1 MISPL
6 AYVDSAAKIGKNVTI
21 QPFAFIEGN
30 VEIGD
35 DCIIMSGAK
44 ILHGTRM
51 GKGNKVHHNAV
62 LGAEPQD
69 FHYTG
74 ENSMLII
81 GDNNDIRENVVVSR
95 ATHAG
100 SATRIG
106 NENYLMDGV
115 HLCHDVQ
122 IGNHCVLG
130 IKTTVAGE
138 CQIDDCT
145 ILSSNVILHQYC
157 HIGSWVLI
165 QAGCRISKDVPP
177 YIIMNGNPAEYHGI
191 NAAVLQHK
199 HQVTERVLRHI
210 VNAYRLVYQGNFSVQ
225 DALQKIEDQVPVS
238 DEIHNIINFIKA
250 VDQVVPGFASYETLL
265 YSPELKFYSN
275 RVKMDADLN
284 TNIRRLHCLGD
295 SSGWT
300 RGLMMASVMGVL
312 MGRSIADRYE
322 K

>member
-74 ENSMLII
+74 ESSMLII

-177 YIIMNGNPAEYHGI
+177 YTIVGGLPARTIRRRYDEETVARMEKLRWWDWPEAQVRRAI
-191 NAAVLQHK
+191 PLLQAGD
-199 HQVTERVLRHI
+199 L
-210 VNAYRLVYQGNFSVQ
+210 
-225 DALQKIEDQVPVS
+225 DAL
-238 DEIHNIINFIKA
+238 
-250 VDQVVPGFASYETLL
+250 
-265 YSPELKFYSN
+265 
-275 RVKMDADLN
+275 
-284 TNIRRLHCLGD
+284 
-295 SSGWT
+295 
-300 RGLMMASVMGVL
+300 
-312 MGRSIADRYE
+312 E
-322 K
+322 KLA

>member
-145 ILSSNVILHQYC
+145 ILSSN
-157 HIGSWVLI
+157 
-165 QAGCRISKDVPP
+165 
-177 YIIMNGNPAEYHGI
+177 
-191 NAAVLQHK
+191 
-199 HQVTERVLRHI
+199 TERVLRHI

-225 DALQKIEDQVPVS
+225 DALQKIEDQVPMS
-238 DEIHNIINFIKA
+238 DEIHNIINFIKNSK
-250 VDQVVPGFASYETLL
+250 GI
-265 YSPELKFYSN
+265 
-275 RVKMDADLN
+275 VK
-284 TNIRRLHCLGD
+284 
-295 SSGWT
+295 
-300 RGLMMASVMGVL
+300 
-312 MGRSIADRYE
+312 
-322 K
+322 

>member
-74 ENSMLII
+74 ESSMLII
-81 GDNNDIRENVVVSR
+81 GDNNDIRENVVISR

-177 YIIMNGNPAEYHGI
+177 YIITMYLKKCFNRDTPASAISSKSSFSGTPKTRFANWAIFFGLCSAMNVIHAGTITSSPAPC
-191 NAAVLQHK
+191 
-199 HQVTERVLRHI
+199 VTLYTALISCSRKC
-210 VNAYRLVYQGNFSVQ
+210 
-225 DALQKIEDQVPVS
+225 DAQSSSQPTPQVP
-238 DEIHNIINFIKA
+238 
-250 VDQVVPGFASYETLL
+250 L
-265 YSPELKFYSN
+265 
-275 RVKMDADLN
+275 
-284 TNIRRLHCLGD
+284 
-295 SSGWT
+295 
-300 RGLMMASVMGVL
+300 
-312 MGRSIADRYE
+312 
-322 K
+322 

>member
-6 AYVDSAAKIGKNVTI
+6 AYVDSTAKIGKNVTI

-44 ILHGTRM
+44 ILH
-51 GKGNKVHHNAV
+51 
-62 LGAEPQD
+62 
-69 FHYTG
+69 
-74 ENSMLII
+74 
-81 GDNNDIRENVVVSR
+81 DIRENVVVSR

-199 HQVTERVLRHI
+199 HQVSERVLRHI

-225 DALQKIEDQVPVS
+225 DALQKIEDQVPMS
-238 DEIHNIINFIKA
+238 DEIHNIINFIKNSK
-250 VDQVVPGFASYETLL
+250 GI
-265 YSPELKFYSN
+265 
-275 RVKMDADLN
+275 VK
-284 TNIRRLHCLGD
+284 
-295 SSGWT
+295 
-300 RGLMMASVMGVL
+300 
-312 MGRSIADRYE
+312 
-322 K
+322 